1 MQRIPALAWCLLS
14 SLLLW
19 LSFFPVNAGWLGWVA
34 LVPLIFVL
42 ERYVKEERGTR
53 WFDRPLLSAWLGG
66 LAFCL
71 AAFRWISLASTP
83 MYAVYF
89 VVALVISLQWFFFF
103 QFSKLLHTTLKLPL
117 FLSAAI
123 SWTALEY
130 IRAEIWIGYA
140 WYYLGHTQHEEVYF
154 TQAADLVGVYGLSF
168 IMVMVNVALARL
180 IKERSLKVVSYE
192 LVPAVILVGVACWYG
207 STVIS
212 ADTQE
217 LNRPQSPRIAILQGS
232 QPQDLRNDP
241 NMWRNIDKTYSDL
254 GNLASTFKPELII
267 APETCISVTWIRL
280 PNEQLPAW
288 AVAKYPKMHLP
299 EMVNY
304 HRHWTELV
312 PAQWQ
317 TDLLFGF
324 NTFDFRG
331 DEMKHTNSALLIDK
345 NGQLLDAFDKI
356 VCLPFGE
363 YIPWAQTLPFMK
375 LLSPYPYEYT
385 VQPGTDIH
393 ALRWKNYRLG
403 ALICYEDTVPGLAR
417 SFVLKENPS
426 FFVNVSNDGWFKGS
440 EEHEQHLVCARFRC
454 IENRRSMVRSVN
466 MGISCIIDAL
476 GRVVAL
482 PATVPLQGNPG
493 IFVGNA
499 PGSTWHEVKG
509 KEGLLVGTV
518 PIYTQISLYT
528 RLGDVLPWICWGMMT
543 LAWVFSFFR
552 KKANAKPHVPA

>member
-42 ERYVKEERGTR
+42 ERYVKEERTQH
-53 WFDRPLLSAWLGG
+53 WLNRPLLSAWLGG
-66 LAFCL
+66 LFFCL
-71 AAFRWISLASTP
+71 VAFRWISLASTP

-103 QFSKLLHTTLKLPL
+103 QFSKLLHNTLKLPL
-117 FLSAAI
+117 LLSAAI

-180 IKERSLKVVSYE
+180 IQERSLKVVSYE
-192 LVPAVILVGVACWYG
+192 LVPAVVLVGIACWYG

-217 LNRPQSPRIAILQGS
+217 RNRPQSPRIAILQGN
-232 QPQDLRNDP
+232 QPQDLKNDP
-241 NMWRNIDKTYSDL
+241 DMWQKIDETYDRL
-254 GNLASTFKPELII
+254 GSTAAEFSPELII

-280 PNEQLPAW
+280 PNEQLPQW
-288 AVAKYPKMHLP
+288 ALIKYPQLHLP
-299 EMVNY
+299 HGINRNRNWAY
-304 HRHWTELV
+304 TYPSKWN
-312 PAQWQ
+312 

-324 NTFDFRG
+324 NTLDFRG
-331 DEMKHTNSALLIDK
+331 EEMKHTNSALVISK
-345 NGQLLDAFDKI
+345 EGQLKDAYDKI

-363 YIPWAQTLPFMK
+363 YIPWAETLPFMK
-375 LLSPYPYEYT
+375 WLSPYEYEYT
-385 VQPGTDIH
+385 VRPGTEVH
-393 ALRWKNYRLG
+393 ALRWKDYRLG

-426 FFVNVSNDGWFKGS
+426 FFVNLSNDGWFKGS

-482 PATVPLQGNPG
+482 PAVVPLQGNPG
-493 IFVGNA
+493 VFVGNA

-518 PIYTQISLYT
+518 PLYTQISLYT
-528 RLGDVLPWICWGMMT
+528 RLGDVLPWICWSMMT
-543 LAWVFSFFR
+543 LAWVLSFFR
-552 KKANAKPHVPA
+552 KKTNAKPHVPA